1 MQSHIAPV
9 KYVPVELNNLTK
21 RILPTGHPHKET
33 GINNPYDSGAWPLA
47 TWFFVLSSIGYVA
60 VGMACA
66 FSPPSP
72 RMFAGNREIPLDA
85 TCLRVTRHAD
95 YITADLGVG
104 TPTKQISLLL
114 RLDRVLARNATEPS
128 MRLFAQDTVESTTV
142 SCGIDGQ
149 CHDIVVIQVDG
160 PIGHQ
165 VRRVARFD
173 YRHAS
178 VEGAH
183 YTTASQISGVGG
195 ELSLRHGMGYWITST
210 HICYAEAPF
219 TTSSDGMVE
228 ASVKGGAIV
237 ANRMALLSSTETRSS
252 PAADSTYTEACVGV
266 NYTEDVQLFP
276 VGAGVE
282 ASWLSILDT
291 SLYNSEPG
299 SVDARRVIAELGTA
313 CAANSEALDRDLVL
327 YRLDCDPYN
336 TCIET
341 PNMPM
346 RRVATSSV
354 ALNIDT
360 NGNVGVWTDYDPTLS
375 GLPRLANSTDAF
387 ILSLVKLLM
396 IVLAAAVVYVRAK
409 RATASSSWL
418 FKHCI
423 ESATDNNQVS
433 EAKDISFSTS
443 EDRLIGA
450 LAFTSRGLMVLYRV
464 PSLYM
469 DDQARVCI
477 SELAA
482 TVLSV
487 IHWTLRYFCIS
498 ADGEPPI
505 SMLGGSTA
513 IIDSTSAVM
522 MAFAE
527 APTLVVSMGKFDPTA
542 RLLTGILISLIVT
555 SRCAFSASC
564 CAVLWESETNHT
576 YRGVLVYSGIMWVC
590 QSVALSVIIVDLFV
604 TPSSY
609 SMSRNVV
616 GSILPARILLFLA
629 LVCAGLPRLMATLRH
644 ILSAKAH
651 VD

>member
-1 MQSHIAPV
+1 MQSRIAPV
-9 KYVPVELNNLTK
+9 RYVPVELSNLTK
-21 RILPTGHPHKET
+21 HILPTGHPHKET
-33 GINNPYDSGAWPLA
+33 AKGRPYDSSAWPLA
-47 TWFFVLSSIGYVA
+47 AWLFVLACVGYVA
-60 VGMACA
+60 VGLACA
-66 FSPPSP
+66 FFSPSP
-72 RMFAGNREIPLDA
+72 RTFAGNKEIPADA

-114 RLDRVLARNATEPS
+114 RMDKVLPQNSSEPS
-128 MRLFAQDTVESTTV
+128 MRLFAQGTVESTTV

-149 CHDIVVIQVDG
+149 CHDIVVVQVDG
-160 PIGHQ
+160 PTGQQ
-165 VRRVARFD
+165 VRRVARFN
-173 YRHAS
+173 YRHAA
-178 VEGAH
+178 VEEAH
-183 YTTASQISGVGG
+183 YTTASRISGVGG
-195 ELSLRHGMGYWITST
+195 EIALRQGMAYWITST
-210 HICYAEAPF
+210 HVCYANAPF
-219 TTSSDGMVE
+219 TDSSDGMVR
-228 ASVKGGAIV
+228 ASVQGGTLV
-237 ANRMALLSSTETRSS
+237 ANRMALLSSSETRSS
-252 PAADSTYTEACVGV
+252 PAADDKYTEACVDG
-266 NYTEDVQLFP
+266 NYTEEVQLFP

-291 SLYNSEPG
+291 ALYNSEPE
-299 SVDARRVIAELGTA
+299 SVDARRIIAELGTS
-313 CAANSEALDRDLVL
+313 CAANSESLSRDLVL

-354 ALNIDT
+354 ALNVDT
-360 NGNVGVWTDYDPTLS
+360 NGEVGLWTDHDPTLS

-387 ILSLVKLLM
+387 VLSLVKLLM

-409 RATASSSWL
+409 KATASSSWL

-423 ESATDNNQVS
+423 ESATDTNLDSQT
-433 EAKDISFSTS
+433 DDSFSTS

-482 TVLSV
+482 TALSI
-487 IHWTLRYFCIS
+487 IHWTMRYFCVS
-498 ADGEPPI
+498 SDGEPPI

-527 APTLVVSMGKFDPTA
+527 APTLVVSIGKFDPTA
-542 RLLTGILISLIVT
+542 RLLTGILISLIVM

-564 CAVLWESETNHT
+564 CGVLWESETNRT
-576 YRGVLVYSGIMWVC
+576 YKGVLVYSGIMWVL
-590 QSVALSVIIVDLFV
+590 QSVALSVVIVDLFV

-616 GSILPARILLFLA
+616 GSLLPARVLLFFA
-629 LVCAGLPRLMATLRH
+629 LVCAGLPHLMATLRH
-644 ILSAKAH
+644 ILSSKEH

>member
-1 MQSHIAPV
+1 VQ
-9 KYVPVELNNLTK
+9 YVPVELNNLTK

-33 GINNPYDSGAWPLA
+33 SINNPYESGAWPLA
-47 TWFFVLSSIGYVA
+47 MWFFVLSSIGYVA

-72 RMFAGNREIPLDA
+72 RMAAGGREIPPES

-114 RLDRVLARNATEPS
+114 RLDSVLPRNSSEPA

-142 SCGIDGQ
+142 SCSIDGQ
-149 CHDIVVIQVDG
+149 CQDIVVIQMDG
-160 PIGHQ
+160 PTGEP
-165 VRRVARFD
+165 VRRVAKFN

-178 VEGAH
+178 VEDAH
-183 YTTASQISGVGG
+183 YTTASQLSGVGG
-195 ELSLRHGMGYWITST
+195 ELALSQGMAYWITST
-210 HICYAEAPF
+210 HVCYAPAPL
-219 TTSSDGMVE
+219 TIPTDGMVA
-228 ASVKGGAIV
+228 ASVKGGLLSAE
-237 ANRMALLSSTETRSS
+237 RMALLSSSETRSS
-252 PAADSTYTEACVGV
+252 PVADDTYTDMCVGS
-266 NYTEDVQLFP
+266 NYSEDLDLFP

-291 SLYNSEPG
+291 ALYNSEPE
-299 SVDARRVIAELGTA
+299 SVDARRVIAEVGTT
-313 CAANSEALDRDLVL
+313 CASNSESLSRDLVL

-346 RRVATSSV
+346 RRIATSSI

-360 NGNVGVWTDYDPTLS
+360 NGDVGLWTDYDPTLS
-375 GLPRLANSTDAF
+375 GLPRLANSTEAF

-423 ESATDNNQVS
+423 ESATDNNLAS
-433 EAKDISFSTS
+433 EAKNISFSTS

-477 SELAA
+477 SEMAA
-482 TVLSV
+482 TILSV
-487 IHWTLRYFCIS
+487 IHWTMRYFCIS

-564 CAVLWESETNHT
+564 CGVLWESETNRT
-576 YRGVLVYSGIMWVC
+576 YKGVLVYSGIMWVC

-644 ILSAKAH
+644 ILSAKEH

>member
-1 MQSHIAPV
+1 MQSRIAPV
-9 KYVPVELNNLTK
+9 RYVPVELSNLTK

-33 GINNPYDSGAWPLA
+33 AKGRPYDSSAWPLA
-47 TWFFVLSSIGYVA
+47 AWLFVLACVGYVA
-60 VGMACA
+60 VGLACA
-66 FSPPSP
+66 FFPPSP
-72 RMFAGNREIPLDA
+72 RMFAGNKEIPADS

-114 RLDRVLARNATEPS
+114 RMDKVLPQNSSEPS

-142 SCGIDGQ
+142 SCDIDGQ
-149 CHDIVVIQVDG
+149 CHDIVVVQVDG
-160 PIGHQ
+160 PTGQQ

-173 YRHAS
+173 YRHAT
-178 VEGAH
+178 VEEAH

-195 ELSLRHGMGYWITST
+195 ELALRQGMAYWITST
-210 HICYAEAPF
+210 HVCYANAPF
-219 TTSSDGMVE
+219 TDSSDGMVR
-228 ASVKGGAIV
+228 ASVQEGTLV
-237 ANRMALLSSTETRSS
+237 ANRMALLSSSETRSS
-252 PAADSTYTEACVGV
+252 PAADDKYTAACVGS
-266 NYTEDVQLFP
+266 NYTEEVQLFP

-291 SLYNSEPG
+291 ALYNSEPD
-299 SVDARRVIAELGTA
+299 SVDARRIIAELGTS
-313 CAANSEALDRDLVL
+313 CAANSESLNRDLVL

-354 ALNIDT
+354 VLNVDT
-360 NGNVGVWTDYDPTLS
+360 NGAVGLWTDHDPTLS
-375 GLPRLANSTDAF
+375 GLPRLANSTAAF
-387 ILSLVKLLM
+387 VLSLMKLIM

-423 ESATDNNQVS
+423 ESATDNNLDSQT
-433 EAKDISFSTS
+433 DGSFSTS

-482 TVLSV
+482 TALSV
-487 IHWTLRYFCIS
+487 VHWTMRYFCVS
-498 ADGEPPI
+498 SDGEPPI

-527 APTLVVSMGKFDPTA
+527 APTLVVSIGKFDPTA

-564 CAVLWESETNHT
+564 CGVLWESETNRT
-576 YRGVLVYSGIMWVC
+576 YKGVLVYSGIMWVL
-590 QSVALSVIIVDLFV
+590 QSVALSVAIVDLFV

-616 GSILPARILLFLA
+616 GSLLPARVLLFFA

-644 ILSAKAH
+644 ILSPKEH